1 MKPACNVAT
10 LIERFFTERL
20 IRQRQAYSC
29 PYGMANKESRLSENF
44 EQMLEISFVC
54 LPTDQIFWSSQ

>member
-20 IRQRQAYSC
+20 MRQRNVSGNTIASYRDTF
-29 PYGMANKESRLSENF
+29 RLLCIPPPKAVLF
-44 EQMLEISFVC
+44 EEREGCRS
-54 LPTDQIFWSSQ
+54 

>member
-20 IRQRQAYSC
+20 MRQHCGKASAYMVALLAAS
-29 PYGMANKESRLSENF
+29 PSGASGA
-44 EQMLEISFVC
+44 
-54 LPTDQIFWSSQ
+54 SSVAARRKINSVVR